1 MEYKPFEKNEMALTM
16 FAKNNGITEENLLYV
31 LNNQDELKRAV
42 QSLNQEQ
49 KDELLN
55 KVGKDK
61 LNEMKSIIK
70 SIT

>member
-1 MEYKPFEKNEMALTM
+1 MGYKPNDKSEIALTM

-42 QSLNQEQ
+42 QNLNQEQ

-55 KVGKDK
+55 KVSRDK
-61 LNEMKSIIK
+61 LDEMKSIIK